1 MGKSG
6 SKTYTITEA
15 QLKDYAKTAAEEA
28 VRAYRKEER
37 NEARKTVDRRR
48 YNTRMLLENYRS
60 LNEYAESAV
69 YSVEQMVESS
79 QISQE
84 EVEILMKCGLKAD
97 DLWIKSVAS
106 GAIRVKTLMTQVN
119 KMLAIYRNDCETS
132 SSKTKQRQYRVIY
145 NMYLSENRMTTKEI
159 AEQEQEEIRTIQN
172 DAKAAREDLTPLIF
186 GIDGLLTRIFKECP

>member
-6 SKTYTITEA
+6 LKTYTITEA

-132 SSKTKQRQYRVIY
+132 SSKIKQRQYRVIY